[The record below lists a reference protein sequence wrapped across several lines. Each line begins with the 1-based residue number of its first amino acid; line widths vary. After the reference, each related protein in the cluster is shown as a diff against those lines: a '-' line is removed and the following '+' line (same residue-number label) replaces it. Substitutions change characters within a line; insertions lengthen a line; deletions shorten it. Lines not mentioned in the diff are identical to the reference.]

1 MGEGRGGGG
10 SCYHKGQIRGEE
22 GVKGNKINSI
32 NMADES
38 DIWSTEEQHKIRVF
52 VLHKIR
58 KMHIRKY
65 TAVATKQEWQE

>member
-1 MGEGRGGGG
+1 MKEEERGGGLAQGWWGITIERGGGVGVGRGGG

-38 DIWSTEEQHKIRVF
+38 DIWSTE
-52 VLHKIR
+52 
-58 KMHIRKY
+58 
-65 TAVATKQEWQE
+65 